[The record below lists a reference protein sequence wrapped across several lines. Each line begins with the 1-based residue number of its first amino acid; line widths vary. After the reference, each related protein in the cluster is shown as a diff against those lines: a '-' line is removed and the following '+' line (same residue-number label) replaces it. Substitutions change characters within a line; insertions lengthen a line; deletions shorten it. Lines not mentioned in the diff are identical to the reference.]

1 MKRYLKLTKI
11 YYINVTKPFIT
22 LLIWSWQFLGDFV
35 AEDLLEEIKKRLIN
49 KKEQG
54 KIERIYPEEPEEIV
68 VKEVSKTME
77 VSIPI
82 FIIGIKDKP
91 DNNEDMVK
99 KHIAIEILLN
109 MIIGKSSKLYKK
121 LYEEELIMQEPLLEY
136 DFAKSYSHIMITG
149 QSKNPTKIL
158 EEIKKEVQK
167 YIENGINEKD
177 FKRIKNM
184 IYGNYVKEFNNVSDI
199 CRMFISDFFK
209 GINSFDYIEQSDNI
223 SLEYTEDVLTRVF
236 KEDKMIISIV
246 EGK

>member
-1 MKRYLKLTKI
+1 
-11 YYINVTKPFIT
+11 
-22 LLIWSWQFLGDFV
+22 
-35 AEDLLEEIKKRLIN
+35 
-49 KKEQG
+49 
-54 KIERIYPEEPEEIV
+54 
-68 VKEVSKTME
+68 ME